1 MPQDVS
7 TVVRPRVVTG
17 NGAVEFL
24 ETRGDLLIG
33 ADHRLPSE
41 LEPQYDPIR
50 DEFMPPQDVDK

>member
-24 ETRGDLLIG
+24 EVRGDRVIG

-41 LEPQYDPIR
+41 PEPQYDPIR
-50 DEFMPPQDVDK
+50 DEFMSPQDVDK